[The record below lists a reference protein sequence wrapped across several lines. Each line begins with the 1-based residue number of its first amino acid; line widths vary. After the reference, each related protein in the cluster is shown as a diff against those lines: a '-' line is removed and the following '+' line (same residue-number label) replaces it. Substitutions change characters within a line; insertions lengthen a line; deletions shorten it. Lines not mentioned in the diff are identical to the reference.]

1 MTEIEVR
8 QSVVDACRNLNA
20 LGVNQGTSGNVSV
33 RFAERMLISPSAI
46 AYEEM
51 RPEQVAMM
59 RLEGGEEWE
68 GPCRP
73 STEWRFH
80 RDILRG
86 RTEVGA
92 VVHAHPPFCT
102 ALAMARRGIPPCH
115 YMVGVFG
122 GSDVRCA
129 EYATFGTE
137 ALSDAALRA
146 LEGRSVCLLANHGA
160 IVCGPTLR
168 RALWLIV
175 ELEAVARQ
183 YCASLAIGGPVLLS
197 ETEMAEARARLA
209 GYGVEG

>member
-1 MTEIEVR
+1 MTEQAVR
-8 QSVVDACRNLNA
+8 QSVVEACRSLNA

-33 RFAERMLISPSAI
+33 RFGERMLISPSAM

-51 RPEQVAMM
+51 RPEQVAVM
-59 RLEGGEEWE
+59 RLEGDGEWE
-68 GPCRP
+68 GPCPP

-80 RDILRG
+80 RDILRE
-86 RTEVGA
+86 RAEVGA

-102 ALAMARRGIPPCH
+102 ALAMARREIPPCH

-122 GSDVRCA
+122 GADVRCA
-129 EYATFGTE
+129 EHATFGTQ
-137 ALSDAALRA
+137 ALSEAALRA
-146 LEGRSVCLLANHGA
+146 LEGRSACLLANHGA

-168 RALWLIV
+168 RALWLMV

-197 ETEMAEARARLA
+197 QWEMAEARARLA

>member
-1 MTEIEVR
+1 MTEEEAR
-8 QSVVDACRNLNA
+8 QSVVEACRSLNA

-33 RFAERMLISPSAI
+33 RFGNGMLISPSAV

-51 RPEQVAMM
+51 RPEQVAVM
-59 RLEGGEEWE
+59 RVDGGGEWE

-80 RDILRG
+80 QDILRE
-86 RTEVGA
+86 RPEIGA
-92 VVHAHPPFCT
+92 VVHAHPPYCT

-122 GSDVRCA
+122 GSDVRCGD
-129 EYATFGTE
+129 YATFGTQ
-137 ALSDAALRA
+137 ALSEAALRA
-146 LEGRSVCLLANHGA
+146 LQDRSACLLANHGA

-168 RALWLIV
+168 RALWLMV

-197 ETEMAEARARLA
+197 EAEMAEARARLA

>member
-1 MTEIEVR
+1 MTEQEVR
-8 QSVVDACRNLNA
+8 QSVVEACRSLNA

-33 RFAERMLISPSAI
+33 RFGAGMLISPSAI
-46 AYEEM
+46 PYEEM
-51 RPEQVAMM
+51 RPEQLAVV
-59 RLEGGEEWE
+59 RLDGDSEWE

-80 RDILRG
+80 RDILRE
-86 RTEVGA
+86 RAEVEA

-102 ALAMARRGIPPCH
+102 GLAMARRGIPPCH

-129 EYATFGTE
+129 EHATFGTQ
-137 ALSDAALRA
+137 ALSEAALRA
-146 LEGRSVCLLANHGA
+146 LEGRSACLLANHGA

-168 RALWLIV
+168 RALWLMV
-175 ELEAVARQ
+175 ELEALARQ

-197 ETEMAEARARLA
+197 EAEMVEARARLA

>member
-1 MTEIEVR
+1 MTEQEVR
-8 QSVVDACRNLNA
+8 QSVVEACRSLNA

-33 RFAERMLISPSAI
+33 RFEGRILISPSAI
-46 AYEEM
+46 PYEEM
-51 RPEQVAMM
+51 RPEQVPMM

-80 RDILRG
+80 RDILRD
-86 RTEVGA
+86 RAEVGA

-129 EYATFGTE
+129 EYATFGTQ
-137 ALSDAALRA
+137 ALSEAALRA
-146 LEGRSVCLLANHGA
+146 LEGRSACLLGNHGT

-168 RALWLIV
+168 RA
-175 ELEAVARQ
+175 
-183 YCASLAIGGPVLLS
+183 
-197 ETEMAEARARLA
+197 
-209 GYGVEG
+209 

>member
-1 MTEIEVR
+1 MTEQAVR
-8 QSVVDACRNLNA
+8 QSVVEACRSLNA

-33 RFAERMLISPSAI
+33 RFGAGMLISPSAI
-46 AYEEM
+46 PYDEM
-51 RPEQVAMM
+51 RPEQVAVV
-59 RLEGGEEWE
+59 RLHGDGQWE

-80 RDILRG
+80 RDILRA
-86 RTEVGA
+86 RAEIGA

-102 ALAMARRGIPPCH
+102 ALAMVRQGIPPCH

-129 EYATFGTE
+129 DYATFGTQ
-137 ALSDAALRA
+137 ALSEAAVRA
-146 LEGRSVCLLANHGA
+146 LEGRNACLLANHGA

-168 RALWLIV
+168 RALWLMV

-209 GYGVEG
+209 GYGVQG